1 MTTLQVGP
9 LQLELRSRTYEIA
22 ERIDLSQ
29 SVVSTLL
36 DKAITGRPPVAHRS
50 RLPKCLTQAVAR
62 FGWPLA

>member
-36 DKAITGRPPVAHRS
+36 DKAIT
-50 RLPKCLTQAVAR
+50 AVR
-62 FGWPLA
+62 QSLIGQGYLNV